1 MLFRV
6 EPQRLP
12 HLLEAE
18 AEVFVQKIGDAW
30 GKVANMPP
38 GAELHILTEVLNVYM
53 SPCNILSK

>member
-1 MLFRV
+1 MSCRV

-18 AEVFVQKIGDAW
+18 AEDLVQKIGDAW

-38 GAELHILTEVLNVYM
+38 GAEPHI
-53 SPCNILSK
+53 